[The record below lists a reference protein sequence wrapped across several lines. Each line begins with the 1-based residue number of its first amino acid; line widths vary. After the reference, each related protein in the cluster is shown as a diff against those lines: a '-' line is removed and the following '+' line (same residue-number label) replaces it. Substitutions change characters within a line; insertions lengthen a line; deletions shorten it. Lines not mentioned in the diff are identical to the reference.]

1 MGLVGSSIDSGSG
14 DDGTM
19 EDEGDGD
26 VGPVCFVNEDEES
39 CLRRYSSEGARS
51 LLAAVQRCTLNPLLC
66 RTTQYW
72 VVTHSHARLVTTCMQ
87 RTRCYPVSPKHQ
99 LPDMA
104 GATHSFPR
112 STTPSSCKMTR
123 WDLTEMLML
132 SRCISLLTQLFPRPD
147 TR

>member
-66 RTTQYW
+66 RT
-72 VVTHSHARLVTTCMQ
+72 
-87 RTRCYPVSPKHQ
+87 
-99 LPDMA
+99 
-104 GATHSFPR
+104 G
-112 STTPSSCKMTR
+112 
-123 WDLTEMLML
+123 
-132 SRCISLLTQLFPRPD
+132 
-147 TR
+147 